1 MLLGFY
7 LKNIFI
13 EKKMKKNNNI
23 KTSAGF
29 VALIGATNSGKST
42 LINTLVGKKVSIVTQ
57 KVQTTRNRIRA
68 IVQEKNCQIILV
80 DTPGIFFPKKKIERA
95 MVKSAWNES
104 DVSDETILVVDSSKK
119 EIDINLLKII
129 KNFKNKKKN
138 VSLILNKID
147 LIEKKLIVDRIKN
160 FSILYDFKKIFLISA
175 KYGYGIDDLKKW
187 LGSQLPKGPFL
198 FEKDTIFDF
207 PDHKLAAE
215 IMREKIFLNI
225 HQELPYQ
232 ITVLVDSWD
241 VIDKKLIKCNITI
254 YVSKISYKGM
264 IIGKNGMTLK
274 RIATATRKELEENL
288 NKKIYIKT
296 FVKYKKD
303 LMEKQST
310 FEEIGLDFN
319 A

>member
-1 MLLGFY
+1 
-7 LKNIFI
+7 
-13 EKKMKKNNNI
+13 
-23 KTSAGF
+23 
-29 VALIGATNSGKST
+29 
-42 LINTLVGKKVSIVTQ
+42 
-57 KVQTTRNRIRA
+57 
-68 IVQEKNCQIILV
+68 
-80 DTPGIFFPKKKIERA
+80 
-95 MVKSAWNES
+95 
-104 DVSDETILVVDSSKK
+104 
-119 EIDINLLKII
+119 
-129 KNFKNKKKN
+129 
-138 VSLILNKID
+138 
-147 LIEKKLIVDRIKN
+147 
-160 FSILYDFKKIFLISA
+160 
-175 KYGYGIDDLKKW
+175 
-187 LGSQLPKGPFL
+187 GSQLPRGPFL
-198 FEKDTIFDF
+198 FEKGTISDF

-241 VIDKKLIKCNITI
+241 VSDKKLIKCNITI
-254 YVSKISYKGM
+254 NVSKISYKGM